1 MNENKKQLI
10 NLENYI
16 LSSRNEPHIYL
27 NQNQIIIK
35 AQLVIILVVLMKKK
49 SFYVNLIKFTL
60 TQNLVLMAI
69 TGN

>member
-1 MNENKKQLI
+1 MNENQKQLI

-16 LSSRNEPHIYL
+16 LSSRNELHIYL

-35 AQLVIILVVLMKKK
+35 AQLVIILVVFIKKG
-49 SFYVNLIKFTL
+49 FYANLIKFTL

-69 TGN
+69 TAN